1 MRVPKSLLGIIIS
14 LALSTSF
21 GISHANECPVIDDVV
36 GPKRL
41 PESVVPHL
49 WLNAPESAKGWS
61 LTGLQWLA
69 LGEWN
74 EANRAFR
81 SAKQENSRDVH

>member
-1 MRVPKSLLGIIIS
+1 MRVPKSLLGIMIS
-14 LALSTSF
+14 LALSTGF
-21 GISHANECPVIDDVV
+21 GISHANEGPVIDDVI

-49 WLNAPESAKGWS
+49 CLNAPESAKGWS